1 MSTRVKSIQNAFGEH
16 RQKALPRSM
25 RIVEDQYA
33 VKQYE
38 KLLGE
43 IHPEFCKKLINRAPT
58 ISAMEMRI
66 CMLTRLFIS
75 VKETANV
82 LNISM
87 SSVETH
93 RSHAR
98 EKLGIEDR
106 KVSLISVLHAV

>member
-1 MSTRVKSIQNAFGEH
+1 MKNKINHRRRMRMSTRGNSIQNAFGGL
-16 RQKALPRSM
+16 RQNPHPRTM

-38 KLLGE
+38 KLLAE
-43 IHPEFCKKLINRAPT
+43 IHPDFCKKLILRAPT

-75 VKETANV
+75 VKETACL

-98 EKLGIEDR
+98 EKLGLED
-106 KVSLISVLHAV
+106 